1 MILLTGLLFGVM
13 ASLFVTAVL
22 PGKSSRPAA
31 APQPAAAAAQRSL
44 PRLQPAADLCTP
56 TSCSAAKSPA
66 PRAVA
71 DLCTPTRYDSMTSDR
86 YSQGVELPPPPI
98 IFGDYSDPVELPIR
112 QRRPQSPAK
121 PSPLPA
127 PIVATDWPLPKVE
140 EEDPVAVPVET
151 GIAARFASLEIRTRG
166 EPIP

>member
-1 MILLTGLLFGVM
+1 MILLTGLLFGAM
-13 ASLFVTAVL
+13 GSLFVAFVL

-31 APQPAAAAAQRSL
+31 APRPAAAQRRR
-44 PRLQPAADLCTP
+44 PR
-56 TSCSAAKSPA
+56 
-66 PRAVA
+66 PRRPVA
-71 DLCTPTRYDSMTSDR
+71 DLCTPTRYDSMTSDS

-112 QRRPQSPAK
+112 QRRTQSPAK

-140 EEDPVAVPVET
+140 EEEPVFVPLAT
-151 GIAARFASLEIRTRG
+151 GRAARFASLEIRARG